1 MQIPRREEMA
11 ESPPGYLYSSQVHAP
26 DVGLEAVQVADILV
40 DKCGGEARPPDL
52 SHTDEKVFGRVH

>member
-1 MQIPRREEMA
+1 MA